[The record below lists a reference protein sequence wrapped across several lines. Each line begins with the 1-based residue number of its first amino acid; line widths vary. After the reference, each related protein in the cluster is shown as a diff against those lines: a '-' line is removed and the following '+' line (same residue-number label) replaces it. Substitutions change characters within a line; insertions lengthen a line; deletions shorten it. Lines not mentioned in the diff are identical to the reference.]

1 MILETPDRHSCGG
14 LFNAN
19 KGLYMLEKVMLSN
32 GDTQYN
38 DTTTAKSTSLTK
50 KQVVILNLVIFAV
63 LYLLLEVMVSTSR
76 NIGLPVVMN
85 YLISYWII
93 KSQIHKRTKNELIGF
108 TWLISSIVL
117 GIRILLGALLT
128 A

>member
-1 MILETPDRHSCGG
+1 MT
-14 LFNAN
+14 N
-19 KGLYMLEKVMLSN
+19 
-32 GDTQYN
+32 
-38 DTTTAKSTSLTK
+38 

-63 LYLLLEVMVSTSR
+63 LHLLLEAAVNTSR
-76 NIGLPVVMN
+76 NFGLPVVMN

-108 TWLISSIVL
+108 TWLVSSIVL
-117 GIRILLGALLT
+117 VIRILLGALLT